1 MIDGLVNII
10 AFLAI
15 GLIFYLMYNF
25 LPMWLFLS
33 IMTLIVISECR
44 TKINNK
50 KIKNELEE
58 TRMNKWKETMEEYGV
73 PADDKDIIENFN
85 SATPYF
91 DKDKGIEI
99 WPAWYPDENTNP
111 IRYK

>member
-1 MIDGLVNII
+1 
-10 AFLAI
+10 
-15 GLIFYLMYNF
+15 
-25 LPMWLFLS
+25 
-33 IMTLIVISECR
+33 
-44 TKINNK
+44 
-50 KIKNELEE
+50 
-58 TRMNKWKETMEEYGV
+58 MEEYGV

-85 SATPYF
+85 SVTPYF